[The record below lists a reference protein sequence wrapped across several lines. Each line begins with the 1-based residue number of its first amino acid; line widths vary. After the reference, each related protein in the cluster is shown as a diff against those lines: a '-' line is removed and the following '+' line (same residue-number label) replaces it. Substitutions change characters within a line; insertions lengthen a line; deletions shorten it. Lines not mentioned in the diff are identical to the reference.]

1 MDLQDVLL
9 AFCIH
14 NPNVGYCQGMNFLV
28 AMALLFMDAQD
39 AFWYSL
45 PAQLLSQNTLVLHI
59 FGVFHIYH
67 CLMLQSAV
75 CEFSSAK
82 SLTAG
87 FLYALKG
94 TCSQCL

>member
-39 AFWYSL
+39 AFWSVTLIVSL
-45 PAQLLSQNTLVLHI
+45 SFLHTVHDFAFSTNSERVI
-59 FGVFHIYH
+59 V
-67 CLMLQSAV
+67 
-75 CEFSSAK
+75 FSSNSA
-82 SLTAG
+82 
-87 FLYALKG
+87 
-94 TCSQCL
+94 